1 MKPSVFRVPL
11 LTLSLWLALALP
23 ALARGQQQDPGPAA
37 QEAEPIWTLI
47 HGETEQYGQL
57 SIDRIGEVYL
67 EGRKWRKLAASK
79 VDVQT
84 LQGPLFVVG
93 NLQDN
98 LVAKVLTLPEL
109 GSEASFLDRPLEPG
123 IGLVYGGRGADGS
136 PFCVFTGLDDDA
148 VFQCFTTSVNV
159 AQVGDFVIR
168 EGQILIDWGWP
179 MQQRL
184 QLERIRRPL
193 VHDPASAVLAILDP
207 ESRVVAADLARTER
221 AELAARLLAGYG
233 EEQNLLD
240 RVTWMSPLE
249 RARKRLLALQSGRSP
264 ELGAVLSWAREE
276 NLSSLVVT
284 TYQALEAR
292 FGVGRRPAPTVFL
305 LLDSP
310 QATNARTVGDDLTT
324 GRPRV
329 VMNLACFPSKELFRM
344 ALVHEFLHCL
354 QQDMLGSLP
363 QDPMLIEGVAVYL
376 TGQVFPQAK
385 PHELLMWTPEHYAT
399 AQAYQD
405 FAAADF
411 LAARASQQDLS
422 EWFVLRVRPQARAE
436 PEEPRRP
443 RSYPDRTGYFLG
455 YLAARRWHADH
466 PEAPLREMLR
476 LPAGSLFEYLAPRN

>member
-1 MKPSVFRVPL
+1 M
-11 LTLSLWLALALP
+11 
-23 ALARGQQQDPGPAA
+23 
-37 QEAEPIWTLI
+37 I
-47 HGETEQYGQL
+47 
-57 SIDRIGEVYL
+57 
-67 EGRKWRKLAASK
+67 
-79 VDVQT
+79 
-84 LQGPLFVVG
+84 
-93 NLQDN
+93 
-98 LVAKVLTLPEL
+98 
-109 GSEASFLDRPLEPG
+109 
-123 IGLVYGGRGADGS
+123 
-136 PFCVFTGLDDDA
+136 
-148 VFQCFTTSVNV
+148 
-159 AQVGDFVIR
+159 
-168 EGQILIDWGWP
+168 
-179 MQQRL
+179 
-184 QLERIRRPL
+184 
-193 VHDPASAVLAILDP
+193 
-207 ESRVVAADLARTER
+207 
-221 AELAARLLAGYG
+221 
-233 EEQNLLD
+233 
-240 RVTWMSPLE
+240 
-249 RARKRLLALQSGRSP
+249 KRNIS
-264 ELGAVLSWAREE
+264 
-276 NLSSLVVT
+276 
-284 TYQALEAR
+284 
-292 FGVGRRPAPTVFL
+292 FL